1 MNDGGSH
8 YQRPSTVLFY
18 MVANFQPSL
27 MLSEHLCFFYTAGQ
41 QVSWGKDLRN
51 ENLKTVSMV

>member
-27 MLSEHLCFFYTAGQ
+27 MLSEHLCFFYNDRSTSQ
-41 QVSWGKDLRN
+41 LGKRP
-51 ENLKTVSMV
+51 